1 MPQIQP
7 IWSRFVR
14 FEAEDG
20 KIYGGQP
27 VDENQDVGLAS
38 LTPSTT
44 PILVKV
50 LDSSSPLA
58 LDAKFT
64 GETVVAKRIL
74 SPLTEEQVGTIRC
87 VGLNYHDHGVS
98 EQSIRLI
105 RPLVL
110 GHSRRRKPVGG
121 IYMNTSELKTP
132 TLQAELH
139 FDIPS
144 DPAIFLKPSTTLSGP
159 TTPIT
164 IPKTLTGIDF
174 EVELAVIIGRTCKN
188 ATLDNALDY
197 VLGYTVSNDVSAR
210 GVQFQTSQFCYA
222 KGFDGFAP
230 LGPVIVSGGGIP
242 DPQVMEVRTVLNGEV
257 MQKSNTANMIFSVRQ
272 IVAHLSRGS
281 TLPAGT
287 VIMTGT
293 PGGIGHSRTPPVY
306 LKEGDELRISISH
319 GLGTLVNPIVD
330 EKDDSS

>member
-1 MPQIQP
+1 MAQSQP

-20 KIYGGQP
+20 KIYCGEP
-27 VDENQDVGLAS
+27 VDEELDVGIAS

-44 PILVKV
+44 PILVNV
-50 LDSSSPLA
+50 LDSSSPLD

-64 GETVVAKRIL
+64 GERLKAK
-74 SPLTEEQVGTIRC
+74 T
-87 VGLNYHDHGVS
+87 
-98 EQSIRLI
+98 
-105 RPLVL
+105 
-110 GHSRRRKPVGG
+110 
-121 IYMNTSELKTP
+121 
-132 TLQAELH
+132 AELH
-139 FDIPS
+139 FEIPS
-144 DPAIFLKPSTTLSGP
+144 DPAIFLKPSSTLSGP
-159 TTPIT
+159 TSPII

-188 ATLDNALDY
+188 ATVANALGY

-210 GVQFQTSQFCYA
+210 GVQFQTTQFCYA

-230 LGPVIVSGGGIP
+230 LGPVVVAAKRIP
-242 DPQVMEVRTVLNGEV
+242 DPQVMEVKTVLNGEE
-257 MQKSNTANMIFSVRQ
+257 MQKSNTRNMIFSVAQ

-293 PGGIGHSRTPPVY
+293 PGGIGHSRAPPVY
-306 LKEGDELRISISH
+306 LKEGADLRISISH

-330 EKDDSS
+330 EENIEGLPS

>member
-1 MPQIQP
+1 MPQLQP
-7 IWSRFVR
+7 VWSRFVR

-20 KIYGGQP
+20 KIYAGEP
-27 VDENQDVGLAS
+27 ADENQDVGLAS
-38 LTPSTT
+38 LTPSTM

-64 GETVVAKRIL
+64 GETVTAKRIL

-87 VGLNYHDHGVS
+87 VGLNYHDHGT
-98 EQSIRLI
+98 R
-105 RPLVL
+105 
-110 GHSRRRKPVGG
+110 
-121 IYMNTSELKTP
+121 
-132 TLQAELH
+132 AELH

-144 DPAIFLKPSTTLSGP
+144 DPAIFLKPSSTLSGP
-159 TTPIT
+159 TSPII

-230 LGPVIVSGGGIP
+230 LGPVIVSGSRIP
-242 DPQVMEVRTVLNGEV
+242 DPQVMEVKTVLNGEE
-257 MQKSNTANMIFSVRQ
+257 MQKSNTANMIFSIRQ
-272 IVAHLSRGS
+272 IVAHISRGS